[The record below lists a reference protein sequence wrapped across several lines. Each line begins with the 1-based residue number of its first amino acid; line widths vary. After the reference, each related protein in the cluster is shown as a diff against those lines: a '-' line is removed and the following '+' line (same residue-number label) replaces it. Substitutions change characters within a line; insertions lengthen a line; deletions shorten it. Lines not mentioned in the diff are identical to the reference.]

1 MDWSFIFRVI
11 YNLYYEQISHLIYGG
26 KIMFNEIRMNRAEK
40 KAVALFNKQNDI
52 INEIEIS
59 FAFIGLECDEFN
71 EFLDDE
77 IKQLDKTHSK
87 YEKAY
92 KKFEKLQIKN
102 NCRLNGIEVAM
113 A

>member
-1 MDWSFIFRVI
+1 
-11 YNLYYEQISHLIYGG
+11 
-26 KIMFNEIRMNRAEK
+26 MFNEIRMNRAEK
-40 KAVALFNKQNDI
+40 KAVALFNKKNDI
-52 INEIEIS
+52 VNEIEIS
-59 FAFIGLECDEFN
+59 FAFIDLGCDEFN
-71 EFLDDE
+71 EFLNDE

-102 NCRLNGIEVAM
+102 NCRLNGIEGAM